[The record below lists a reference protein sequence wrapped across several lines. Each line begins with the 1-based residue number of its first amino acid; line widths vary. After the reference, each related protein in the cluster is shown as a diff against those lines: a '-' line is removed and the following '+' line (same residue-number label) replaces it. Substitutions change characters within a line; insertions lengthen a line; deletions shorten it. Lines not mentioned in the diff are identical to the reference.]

1 MDKYAKD
8 DKLYAKDLQ
17 LRAKCNQCL
26 FFDAAILSTS
36 NRDFVRTDYQELPQ
50 DKINGIYDAYDI
62 FEALSASDPFLV
74 GANLT
79 IADVSSAI
87 TVAHLDVYVPLNSEK
102 YPKILA
108 EMNQTIPFFEEMN
121 ARYVALNRQM
131 IKKKLNKDKQV
142 NFNFYISVFGSGW
155 IS

>member
-26 FFDAAILSTS
+26 FFDAAILSTR

-50 DKINGIYDAYDI
+50 NKINGIYDTYDI
-62 FEALSASDPFLV
+62 SEALSASDPFLV
-74 GANLT
+74 CAT
-79 IADVSSAI
+79 IAAAI
-87 TVAHLDVYVPLNSEK
+87 TVAHLDVYVPPNSEK

-142 NFNFYISVFGSGW
+142 NFNFYISVFGSG
-155 IS
+155 